1 MDKFELGSKTATDG
15 FLNEKFVINEFN
27 SWKTSPLAKDCLEK
41 MGYKLDKIKNVTARK
56 ISGSYKADLQ
66 VQIQITIEFKELI
79 DAQNV
84 SVKLVSNP
92 SGFNQIDKRW
102 VDKYKELWHFD
113 NEIERILKLYTGE
126 ITPYKPTRDSR
137 RMFLDEMS
145 ESEQNAILQWFDE
158 NKFLVLSDILKG
170 RGEFAAE
177 WFLVVLRVENMSLKW
192 GFKAINEVI
201 NFYSGEVGVTKQGN
215 LRLGKITIQ
224 RKGGDAGR
232 DSAKMLQFKLNP
244 CEVFWGNQSFIF

>member
-1 MDKFELGSKTATDG
+1 MDKFELGSKTAIDG
-15 FLNEKFVINEFN
+15 FLNEDFVINEFN
-27 SWKTSPLAKDCLEK
+27 SWQTSPLAKDCLEK
-41 MGYKLDKIKNVTARK
+41 MGYQLEKIKNVTARK

-145 ESEQNAILQWFDE
+145 ESSKTLFCDGLT
-158 NKFLVLSDILKG
+158 K
-170 RGEFAAE
+170 
-177 WFLVVLRVENMSLKW
+177 
-192 GFKAINEVI
+192 I
-201 NFYSGEVGVTKQGN
+201 NF
-215 LRLGKITIQ
+215 
-224 RKGGDAGR
+224 
-232 DSAKMLQFKLNP
+232 
-244 CEVFWGNQSFIF
+244 